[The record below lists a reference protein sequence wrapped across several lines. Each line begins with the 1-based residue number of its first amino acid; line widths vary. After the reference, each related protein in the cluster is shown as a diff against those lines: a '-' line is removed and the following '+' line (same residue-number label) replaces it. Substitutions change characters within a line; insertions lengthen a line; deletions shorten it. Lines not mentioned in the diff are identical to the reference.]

1 MKCPK
6 CGEDMAWFQDCGFAG
21 RNGAWHYCAD
31 CDRPTYVPTN
41 TVIETFDRYKR
52 EKEEKR
58 DEN

>member
-1 MKCPK
+1 
-6 CGEDMAWFQDCGFAG
+6 MAWFQDCGFAG

-58 DEN
+58 DEH